1 METNGKPWGL
11 MGVDGIFDGIEW
23 DNLEDSGAG
32 IGQVWGLYE

>member
-1 METNGKPWGL
+1 VETNGKPWAL
-11 MGVDGIFDGIEW
+11 MEVDGIFDGIEW